1 MSDEEPVDKKD
12 LTPLYKVEEEQVDVG
27 MTPQFPT
34 MSIVHIQTHN
44 KTQDIL
50 ALGFETAAAKKLY
63 IALGVCLQL
72 QQEFGTPEEAFETPT
87 EEIPKNKIN

>member
-1 MSDEEPVDKKD
+1 LDDEEEDNKE
-12 LTPLYKVEEEQVDVG
+12 LTPLYKVEEDQVEVG

-44 KTQDIL
+44 KTQDVL

-63 IALGVCLQL
+63 VALGVMLQL
-72 QQEFGTPEEAFETPT
+72 QQEFGTPEEALKTPT